1 MLDLQ
6 LTETLETPE
15 EDSSLLDNAAGST
28 NVNAKGAHRLKVYTN
43 SSTKL
48 SFTSTDDE
56 NFVELIRVDNG
67 VVVEKARNTEY
78 SVIGETLA
86 RRTFDES
93 GDYTVRDFDFDIR
106 ETSKRWIEQWCL

>member
-6 LTETLETPE
+6 LLKILETPE

-28 NVNAKGAHRLKVYTN
+28 NVNAKGAHRLKFTLTL
-43 SSTKL
+43 SKL
-48 SFTSTDDE
+48 SLDSTDDE

-106 ETSKRWIEQWCL
+106 GKSCKRWIEQWCL